1 MSLSSKL
8 IHGTKPEASTIAEIQ
23 RVMGLPP
30 ERQIALMVLETTFK
44 SKKIYCCLSGGHIKD
59 GQPQLTLIGKAA
71 MEALVN
77 LPLGDDSLFI
87 IQELKVG
94 PTPIR
99 DKVRAAVMR
108 APEGAKLCF
117 VGDMQGELDGVALA
131 AFNLGRDVINIAH

>member
-1 MSLSSKL
+1 
-8 IHGTKPEASTIAEIQ
+8 
-23 RVMGLPP
+23 
-30 ERQIALMVLETTFK
+30 
-44 SKKIYCCLSGGHIKD
+44 
-59 GQPQLTLIGKAA
+59 

-87 IQELKVG
+87 VQELKVG

-99 DKVRAAVMR
+99 DKVRSAVMR